1 MATTVLTGRS
11 LTLSIATKDYS
22 EQILSAAVT
31 IETERLT
38 LDTLAGRA
46 YAFVDKNA
54 TLDIEWLNDAGKT
67 PDSLTKALWDATE
80 SAPNTTLAAI
90 LTLASGLSLTFSV
103 LPNFPSALGGAASEA
118 QTLSTSLQV
127 VGAITE
133 DFTA

>member
-1 MATTVLTGRS
+1 MATQILTGRS
-11 LTLSIATKDYS
+11 LVLTIATKDYS
-22 EQILSAAVT
+22 EQILSANLT

-46 YAFVDKNA
+46 YAYVDKNA

-80 SAPNTTLAAI
+80 SAPNTGLAAV
-90 LTLASGLSLTFSV
+90 LTLATGITLTFSV
-103 LPNFPSALGGAASEA
+103 LPNFPSQGGAASDA
-118 QTLSTSLQV
+118 QTITTSLQV
-127 VGAITE
+127 TGAITE

>member
-1 MATTVLTGRS
+1 MATQILTGRS
-11 LTLSIATKDYS
+11 LVLTIATKDYS
-22 EQILSAAVT
+22 EQILSANLT

-46 YAFVDKNA
+46 YAYVDKNA

-67 PDSLTKALWDATE
+67 ADSLTKALWDATE
-80 SAPNTTLAAI
+80 SAPNTGLAAV

-103 LPNFPSALGGAASEA
+103 LPNFPSQGGAASDA
-118 QTLSTSLQV
+118 QTITTSLQV
-127 VGAITE
+127 TGAITE